1 MRARLA
7 VLLLLAGLLLCAAC
21 GGDAAQERA
30 AAGAASAEDVSV
42 EDEAAAAARVDTR
55 RCPGGAAEALVEP
68 LDLAGATLDTDRSA
82 EEARAIREGIAA
94 VVRYAEQ
101 LGIEV
106 RKPLQVY
113 SFVSY
118 FKTYLHLERH
128 GGMRWPEDL
137 ARYGFAASAV
147 ITDDGSNRYQGRIW
161 IGRGDRALTAIAVSH
176 YIYNV
181 AHQWGEIDLGRV
193 GPIVM
198 RGLTTHFAYH
208 ALECAGFGSVADR
221 LAADAAAWRDSG
233 QGWLD
238 VVVTGAL
245 APGDGDGSADN
256 RERALAGGNTWSSPY
271 TTRLIGALAIEQI
284 GLNPQDVWDS
294 IRVTDRRP
302 ASGVLAPKL
311 AIWDPAVFEADL
323 HRAGILQPRVH
334 PIEISVRWNADYRE
348 HLMWLCERPYWT
360 GQMIRGVHGDLSR
373 CSRALGTH
381 DTRVVSV
388 RPGTY
393 DWILKMGDLYVFAG
407 ALAITP
413 TNFGL
418 ATPDSLSAGFDISI
432 HDRTLHIRSLPK
444 FVKVDVPHEAVDL
457 CRWSETFAWCWHR
470 GQREY
475 ALPEGRYTLLGLSRR
490 AVLVE
495 VSTTD
500 ARVIGHHGSD
510 EADVSGQIAFER
522 VEGGWRVVSE

>member
-7 VLLLLAGLLLCAAC
+7 VLLLLIGLLLCAAC
-21 GGDAAQERA
+21 GGDEAETVGMEGEAASVS
-30 AAGAASAEDVSV
+30 GAAIDVP
-42 EDEAAAAARVDTR
+42 AATRVDAR

-68 LDLAGATLDTDRSA
+68 LDLAGATVDTDRPA

-106 RKPLQVY
+106 RKPLQVH
-113 SFVSY
+113 SY
-118 FKTYLHLERH
+118 LNYFETHLHLEQH

-137 ARYGFAASAV
+137 ARYGFAARSV
-147 ITDDGSNRYQGRIW
+147 ISDDGSNRYQGRIW
-161 IGRGDRALTAIAVSH
+161 LGRGDRALTAIAVSH

-193 GPIVM
+193 GPIVT
-198 RGLTTHFAYH
+198 RGLTTHFAHH

-238 VVVTGAL
+238 DVISGAL
-245 APGDGDGSADN
+245 APGDGDGSTDN
-256 RERALAGGNTWSSPY
+256 LERALAGGNTWSSPY
-271 TTRLIGALAIEQI
+271 TTQLIGALAIEQI
-284 GLNPQDVWDS
+284 GLDPPEVWDS

-302 ASGVLAPKL
+302 ASGVLVPKL
-311 AIWDPAVFEADL
+311 VVWDPAVFEAEL
-323 HRAGILQPRVH
+323 RRAGILQARVH
-334 PIEISVRWNADYRE
+334 PIEITVRWNADHRE

-360 GQMIRGVHGDLSR
+360 GQMIRGEHSDLSR
-373 CSRALGTH
+373 CSRSLRAH

-393 DWILKMGDLYVFAG
+393 DWILKVGDLYVFAG

-432 HDRTLHIRSLPK
+432 RDRTLHVRSLPR
-444 FVKVDVPHEAVDL
+444 FVKVDVPHEDVEL
-457 CRWSETFAWCWHR
+457 CRWSETFVWCWQR
-470 GQREY
+470 GYREY
-475 ALPEGRYTLLGLSRR
+475 ALPEGRYTLLGLSWPP
-490 AVLVE
+490 VLVE
-495 VSTTD
+495 LSTSE
-500 ARVIGHHGSD
+500 ARVVGHHGSD
-510 EADVSGQIAFER
+510 EADISEQIAFER
-522 VEGGWRVVSE
+522 VAGGWRVVSE